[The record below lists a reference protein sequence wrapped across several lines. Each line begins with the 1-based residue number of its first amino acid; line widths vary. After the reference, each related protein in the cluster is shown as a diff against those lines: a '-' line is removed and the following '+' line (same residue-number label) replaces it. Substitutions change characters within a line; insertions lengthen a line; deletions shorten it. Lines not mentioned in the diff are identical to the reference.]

1 MPLQSIYWKD
11 GKIVIIDQTKLPKK
25 LVYKTLETVD
35 DVAEAIISM
44 RVRGAPLIGV
54 TAALGLALVA
64 YKYRHDRGERILSE
78 LHKAAE
84 ILRKT
89 RPTAVNLFNAIDRV
103 LEVAEKSLD
112 PAKAAI
118 EYAVEMM
125 RKDIEINKRMAEVG
139 QSIIEDGDVILT
151 HCNTGSLATVS
162 IGTALGVIIMAHRLG
177 KKIKVYAT
185 ETRPKLQGARLTA
198 FELVREGVDA
208 YLIPDTAV
216 AHTMKTKGI
225 TKVLLGADR
234 ILRDGTLY
242 NKIGTFQIAILARE
256 MGIEFYT
263 VAPTSTFDLKSS
275 RADVEIEERSP
286 KEVIYVSECQIAPK
300 TIKIFNPA
308 FDETPPEYITGIVT
322 EYEVLYPP
330 FEESINRLFNRI
342 EKEG

>member
-1 MPLQSIYWKD
+1 MPLQSIYWKN

-25 LVYKTLETVD
+25 LVYKTLENIN
-35 DVAEAIISM
+35 DVAEAIINM

-64 YKYRHDRGERILSE
+64 HKHRYDKRDKVLSE
-78 LHKAAE
+78 LHEAAE
-84 ILRKT
+84 TLRRT
-89 RPTAVNLFNAIDRV
+89 RPTAVNLFNAINSV
-103 LEVAEKSLD
+103 LDIAEKSSD
-112 PAKAAI
+112 PAKATI
-118 EYAVEMM
+118 EYAIKMM
-125 RKDIEINKRMAEVG
+125 NKDIEINKKMAEVG
-139 QSIIEDGDVILT
+139 QSIIEDGDIILT

-162 IGTALGVIIMAHRLG
+162 VGTALGVIIMAHRLG

-198 FELVREGVDA
+198 FELVEEGVDA

-234 ILRDGTLY
+234 ILGDGTLY
-242 NKIGTFQIAILARE
+242 NKIGTFQIAILAKE

-275 RADVEIEERSP
+275 RAEVEIEERDA
-286 KEVIYVSECQIAPK
+286 KEIIYVSECQIAPE
-300 TIKIFNPA
+300 TIRTFNPA

-330 FEESINRLFNRI
+330 FEESIKRLFNKIR
-342 EKEG
+342 EER